1 MFNIDIKT
9 YMMQEIIEDLVSVP
23 DDSSVGEPHKAD
35 VEEGSPEEVREI
47 SSQLMEEVIE
57 ELPTVNVT
65 TRNSVQLILRALDNL
80 YQ

>member
-9 YMMQEIIEDLVSVP
+9 YMIQEIIENLVSVP
-23 DDSSVGEPHKAD
+23 DDSSVGELHKAD
-35 VEEGSPEEVREI
+35 VVEGSPEEVREI